1 MRWRV
6 GIFVFV
12 FVLHFLLFIN
22 TLMDVVFFKLRCL
35 YFMPKKDKN
44 VLLLL
49 KGGFKKKSGLF
60 TTPMNRDDLSQKKK
74 KRERERKN
82 KKTSQL

>member
-1 MRWRV
+1 
-6 GIFVFV
+6 
-12 FVLHFLLFIN
+12 
-22 TLMDVVFFKLRCL
+22 MDVVFFKLRCL